1 MAVSDAEASDFVKAC
16 ILQRLKSVGHAS
28 NTSITDLDFDCSEL
42 ATEFTILHRPQCRQ
56 PTKTKARNIDDH
68 HYHQTRKAT

>member
-1 MAVSDAEASDFVKAC
+1 
-16 ILQRLKSVGHAS
+16 
-28 NTSITDLDFDCSEL
+28 L